1 MWVTH
6 LSPFPNS
13 EILKSGDHTSFTW
26 HMAYISYMLTNEEK
40 RKKRER
46 GREGKRQGGRKEK
59 RKERREAGR
68 TMLRKLVKYSKPTP
82 LNNSSSL

>member
-26 HMAYISYMLTNEEK
+26 HMAYISYTLTSEEK
-40 RKKRER
+40 RKKRES

-68 TMLRKLVKYSKPTP
+68 
-82 LNNSSSL
+82 NNVYLEKAGEIFKAHTTEQ